1 KMIGRSPTDS
11 LFLVAPLLTWAAVF
25 AALFFP
31 FRKICQKVG
40 FPDHWAWFAALLLV
54 SSGLIYLAFSTWSL
68 FSGRAPMEAAV
79 LLRLIA
85 PLLFGL
91 SFVEF
96 FALLWVFAFVRW
108 PARSGGM
115 QEFRA

>member
-1 KMIGRSPTDS
+1 MIGSSPTDS

-31 FRKICQKVG
+31 FRKICQKAG
-40 FPDHWAWFAALLLV
+40 FSDQWAWFAALLLV
-54 SSGLIYLAFSTWSL
+54 SGGLIYFALSIWSVFSAR
-68 FSGRAPMEAAV
+68 GPMEAAV

-91 SFVEF
+91 SLVEF
-96 FALLWVFAFVRW
+96 FTLLWLFAFVRW
-108 PARSGGM
+108 PARLGGM